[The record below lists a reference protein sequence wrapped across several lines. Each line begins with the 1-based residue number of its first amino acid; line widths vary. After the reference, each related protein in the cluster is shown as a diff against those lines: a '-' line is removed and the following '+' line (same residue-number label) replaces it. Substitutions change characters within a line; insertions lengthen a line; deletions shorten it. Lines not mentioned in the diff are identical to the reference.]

1 MVQSAQPRQRNH
13 RRVCLRLALDRSA
26 LRRILSQGVVNSVS
40 MVIAHVLPKQTE
52 KMTLVPSNDMI
63 QELTAAAS
71 YPTLGS
77 SILPGRSHAGSFR
90 CQSGRPQERRHGIVE
105 LRVSVQ
111 DHIAMGAGLRK

>member
-1 MVQSAQPRQRNH
+1 MVQSAQPRLRNH

-26 LRRILSQGVVNSVS
+26 LRRVLSQGVVNSVS

-71 YPTLGS
+71 YPTFGS
-77 SILPGRSHAGSFR
+77 SILQGARTLVRFAVKPVACKNVVTESSNFASRSK
-90 CQSGRPQERRHGIVE
+90 IT
-105 LRVSVQ
+105 
-111 DHIAMGAGLRK
+111 